1 MKIVYRVLLWVLTL
15 QMSFLAAS
23 AYTMP
28 TDKLLAMSNKQLCDK
43 GQTHWDK
50 NELDSALIC
59 FNIAANR
66 GDKKQSREEMVN
78 CCNALTAMANIYLFY
93 FYDFERAMQCILKA
107 EQLALKNDLT
117 DRLAG
122 IYFSMATLEAERT
135 DITQDFAFSE
145 QSLNLFKKAYY
156 QSLRSSNAEYI
167 QVLSIIDMTTIA
179 LWHNKLDLI
188 QNELQSFQSAIIND
202 TTIRERNYAKH
213 QCAAA
218 IYVQKQQYDSALNEL
233 NQIEYHI
240 DHTRQTLRIIA
251 QENIFFIYRDMKDR
265 VAALNELNIIENIA
279 QESHNIYAQ
288 IEALLLKRDYYASL
302 GNNALADKYDLE
314 YHKAKDKYIADSK
327 LAKVDEEKV
336 LFKLNEAN
344 HEIKELSYKQR
355 IQRTELIAVAVVA
368 LLLLALLMLAWLS
381 HRSTKEKNRSLYEQN
396 QQLLANID
404 RVRQMRKEQ
413 DAPTEKYGRS
423 KMEMDDIEQVMEKVE
438 QVMDMS
444 SEIYSTDFSLSR
456 LAELSGEAEDRLSQA
471 INQVPGRTFYSIL
484 NKYRVMEACRR
495 MSDKKQS
502 DNLTIEA
509 IGQSVGFKNRSHFVT
524 TFKRITGLTPSA
536 YLKQTASPNFQP
548 SESHADSAD
557 IE

>member
-1 MKIVYRVLLWVLTL
+1 MFRTRICTMV
-15 QMSFLAAS
+15 LAALS
-23 AYTMP
+23 MLVFDAAAYTMP
-28 TDKLLAMSNKQLCDK
+28 ADKLLAMSNKQLCDK

-288 IEALLLKRDYYASL
+288 IEALLLKRDYYVSL
-302 GNNALADKYDLE
+302 GKTALADNYDLQ
-314 YHKAKDKYIADSK
+314 YHKVKDKFMTETK
-327 LAKVDEEKV
+327 MAKVDEEKV

-355 IQRTELIAVAVVA
+355 IQQTELIAVAVVA
-368 LLLLALLMLAWLS
+368 VLLMALLVLAWLS
-381 HRSTKEKNRSLYEQN
+381 HRRTEEKNRSLYLQN

-404 RVRQMRKEQ
+404 RVRQLRQEQ
-413 DAPTEKYGRS
+413 YSPTEKYGRG
-423 KMEMDDIEQVMEKVE
+423 KMEGDDISRVMEKVE
-438 QVMDMS
+438 QVLDE
-444 SEIYSTDFSLSR
+444 SEEIFSTEFSLDR
-456 LAELSGEAEDRLSQA
+456 LAELAGETESRVSQSINTSGHTYYEL
-471 INQVPGRTFYSIL
+471 L
-484 NKYRVMEACRR
+484 NEYRVREACRR
-495 MSDKKQS
+495 MSDKEHYS
-502 DNLTIEA
+502 GLTIEA
-509 IGQSVGFKNRSHFVT
+509 IGQSVGFKSRSNFVA
-524 TFKRITGLTPSA
+524 TFKRLTGLTPSS
-536 YLKQTASPNFQP
+536 YLKQTTSPDFQP
-548 SESHADSAD
+548 SESHASQV
-557 IE
+557 

>member
-1 MKIVYRVLLWVLTL
+1 MFYRVLLLVLTL
-15 QMSFLAAS
+15 QMSFFAAS

-28 TDKLLAMSNKQLCDK
+28 ADKLLALSNRDLCDK
-43 GQTHWDK
+43 AQAHWDK

-66 GDKKQSREEMVN
+66 ADKKQSREEMVD

-107 EQLALKNDLT
+107 EQIALKNDLT

-179 LWHNKLDLI
+179 LWHSKLDLI

-213 QCAAA
+213 LCAAA

-233 NQIEYHI
+233 NQIENHI
-240 DHTRQTLRIIA
+240 NHTRQTLRIIA
-251 QENIFFIYRDMKDR
+251 HENIFFIYRDMKDR

-288 IEALLLKRDYYASL
+288 IEALLLKRDYYVSL
-302 GNNALADKYDLE
+302 GKTALADNYDLE
-314 YHKAKDKYIADSK
+314 YHKVKDKFMTETK
-327 LAKVDEEKV
+327 MAKVDEEKV

-355 IQRTELIAVAVVA
+355 IQQTELIAVAVVA

-381 HRSTKEKNRSLYEQN
+381 HRRTKEKNRTLYLKN

-404 RVRQMRKEQ
+404 RVRRMRQEQ
-413 DAPTEKYGRS
+413 DTPTEKYGRG
-423 KMEMDDIEQVMEKVE
+423 KMEGDDISQVMEKVE
-438 QVMDMS
+438 RVMDE
-444 SEIYSTDFSLSR
+444 SEEVYSTEFSLDR
-456 LAELSGEAEDRLSQA
+456 LAELTGETESRVSQA
-471 INQVPGRTFYSIL
+471 INTSGHKYYELL
-484 NKYRVMEACRR
+484 NEYRVREACRR
-495 MSDKKQS
+495 LDDKEQYS
-502 DNLTIEA
+502 GLTIEA
-509 IGQSVGFKNRSHFVT
+509 IGQSVGFKSRSNFIA
-524 TFKRITGLTPSA
+524 TFKRLTGLTPSA
-536 YLKQTASPNFQP
+536 YLKQPSKAKEQPNETKQEI
-548 SESHADSAD
+548 ST
-557 IE
+557 